1 MSARFTSIHQAMASG
16 ETLILGHRGS
26 MASAP
31 MNTMAAFEL
40 AIEQGADGIELDV
53 QRSSDGHAVIMHDF
67 TVEASTNGS
76 GAVAEKSLSELQ
88 ELDAGSWF
96 SRDFAGERIPT
107 LDQVFASLGVR
118 SLIDVEIKSASN
130 DSDGVEALV
139 AESIQRYFLQDR
151 VVVSSFNPYALQRF
165 RQLMPNVMIG
175 FLYVPALPPEYL
187 MPLRKLSHEARH
199 PWHDMVDEEYMCWA
213 RENDY
218 YVNTWTVNDLGR
230 AAELRKLGVNAI
242 ITDNPKL
249 LVDAFSP

>member
-1 MSARFTSIHQAMASG
+1 MSARFTSIYQAMASG
-16 ETLILGHRGS
+16 ETLILAHRGS
-26 MASAP
+26 IASAP

-67 TVEASTNGS
+67 TVDATTGGN

-107 LDQVFASLGVR
+107 LDQVFASFGVR
-118 SLIDVEIKSASN
+118 SLFDVEIKSANDGSN
-130 DSDGVEALV
+130 GTEELL
-139 AESIQRYFLQDR
+139 AESIQRYSVQDR
-151 VVVSSFNPYALQRF
+151 VVVSSFNPFVLLKF
-165 RQLMPNVMIG
+165 RQLMPKVMIG
-175 FLYVPALPPEYL
+175 FLYVPALPPEYVS
-187 MPLRKLSHEARH
+187 PLRELSHEARH
-199 PWHDMVDEEYMCWA
+199 PWHDMVDEEYMRWA

-249 LVDAFSP
+249 LVDAFSR